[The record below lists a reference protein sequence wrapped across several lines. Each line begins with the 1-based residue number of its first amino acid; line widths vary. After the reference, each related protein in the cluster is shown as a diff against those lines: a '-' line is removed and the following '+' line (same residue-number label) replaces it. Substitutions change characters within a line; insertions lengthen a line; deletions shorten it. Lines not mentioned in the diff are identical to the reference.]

1 VIENYRVL
9 GLIPAR
15 GGSKGLP
22 GKNVRPLHGK
32 PLIAW
37 SIEAALTSRYIDE
50 VIVSTDSEE
59 IAAVASQHRA
69 RVEKRPEHLAGDA
82 ALVAD
87 AIRYVLDALNEN
99 GETFDIVVLLQPTS
113 PIRPDNLV
121 DECIEELV
129 EKSVDSLATFSD
141 VGLEPERLWTI
152 DEGTPSKL
160 LTASDPWLPR
170 QALSKV
176 YALNGLVYVFRV
188 PPFMSE
194 QTASVLVGRPAAKIT
209 DPYIDIDTLDDFL
222 EAERQMPART
232 RDASA

>member
-1 VIENYRVL
+1 MINENRVL
-9 GLIPAR
+9 GFIPAR

-22 GKNVRPLHGK
+22 GKNVRLLHGK

-37 SIEAALTSRYIDE
+37 SIEAAQRSNYIDD

-59 IAAVASQHRA
+59 IAAVALRHDVRA
-69 RVEKRPEHLAGDA
+69 EMRPARLADDA

-87 AIRYVLDALNEN
+87 AIKYTLEAIDQDIDP
-99 GETFDIVVLLQPTS
+99 FDIVVLLQPTS
-113 PIRPDNLV
+113 PIRPVNLV

-152 DEGTPSKL
+152 DKGIPSKL

-194 QTASVLVGRPAAKIT
+194 QTASVLVGQPAAKIT
-209 DPYIDIDTLDDFL
+209 EKYVDIDTLEDFL
-222 EAERQMPART
+222 EAERQMQAYL
-232 RDASA
+232 